1 MSHNCINHSDRLAIN
16 QKYKLCPEC
25 NYLRL
30 HGKSQQQEY
39 AERAA
44 AKPRKIYTLPQSR
57 APIKQQSRKQSVR
70 AKDLSALKNE
80 IELDAVQEGRY
91 YCEGCGHS
99 HPGLDKS
106 HIISVGQRKDLE
118 LVKANIHLFCRDCH
132 MSWESWD
139 ALRMVRLLTFESDL
153 HYIYNEDFEMFGRI
167 MLKLIEYLKW
177 NYDRKTDEVKKI
189 KNILKKFGE
198 EVAC

>member
-1 MSHNCINHSDRLAIN
+1 
-16 QKYKLCPEC
+16 
-25 NYLRL
+25 LRL

-39 AERAA
+39 TERAA

-57 APIKQQSRKQSVR
+57 TPIKQQSRKQSVR
-70 AKDLSALKNE
+70 AKELSALKNE

-99 HPGLDKS
+99 HSHLDKS

-132 MSWESWD
+132 QDWESWS
-139 ALRMVRLLTFESDL
+139 AIRMVKLLTFEADL
-153 HYIYNEDFEMFGRI
+153 DYIYNEDFEMFGRI
-167 MLKLIEYLKW
+167 MLKLMEYLKW
-177 NYDRKTDEVKKI
+177 NCDREIDEVKKM